1 MKRIVVVLAALVL
14 VACGSKSHSANDAKN
29 ASQDNSIERLQ
40 MSVDFLRERLD
51 GVTGNLS
58 AVLTPDEKGF
68 SYLSDGAVSA
78 TISLKG
84 LEQKGSA
91 VLARLQIGNLTSAL
105 LKKCSLVIQV
115 RKTKDGLFE
124 PGTFQAIDGNLMPG
138 KYNDTTVMIP
148 DTKTSDVSAIKTS
161 SITCESVWLNV

>member
-1 MKRIVVVLAALVL
+1 MRWLVILGALPLA
-14 VACGSKSHSANDAKN
+14 ACGSTNNSANDAKN

-51 GVTGNLS
+51 SVSGNLS

-91 VLARLQIGNLTSAL
+91 VIAKLQVGNLTSAL
-105 LKKCSLVIQV
+105 LKKCSMVVQV
-115 RKTKDGLFE
+115 RKTKDGTFE
-124 PGTFQAIDGNLMPG
+124 PGTYQAVEGNLVPG
-138 KYNDTTVMIP
+138 KYNDVTVTIP
-148 DTKTSDVSAIKTS
+148 DTKIGDVSAIQTS